1 MPLSVPPITRRRF
14 LATTAAGL
22 LGVHTLRAA
31 APADEHSW
39 ALLSDPHIAADR
51 ATVKSGAIMADKLA
65 AAVKEVFALPTM
77 PANVLINGDCALK
90 LGFPADY
97 ATFADLVKPLREAS
111 MTLHLTLG
119 NHDDRAAFRKALESR
134 QPAERP
140 IADRN
145 VAIVRTVRANF
156 FLLDSLDMVDL
167 TPGRLGGAQIGWLA
181 RQLDANADKPEIV
194 CVHHNLNDA
203 RAQNGLVDTK
213 PLLAVLEPR
222 KQVKA
227 YVFGHTHVWS
237 VKEHASGIHLVNLP
251 AIGYP
256 FAPTQP
262 TGWVHC
268 TLAEKGATLKLSSLD
283 PKHAAHGQTVDLKW
297 RAG

>member
-1 MPLSVPPITRRRF
+1 MPIHLPPLTRRHF
-14 LATTAAGL
+14 VASTAAGL
-22 LGVHTLRAA
+22 LGIRTLRAA
-31 APADEHSW
+31 APTDEPSW
-39 ALLSDPHIAADR
+39 ALLADPHIAADR
-51 ATVKSGAIMADKLA
+51 TTVSRGAKVADKLA
-65 AAVKEVFALPTM
+65 ATVKEVLALRTL

-90 LGFPADY
+90 LGFPGDY
-97 ATFADLVKPLREAS
+97 ATFADLVKPLREAG

-119 NHDDRAAFRKALESR
+119 NHDDRAAFRKALETQR
-134 QPAERP
+134 PAERP

-145 VAIVRTVRANF
+145 VAIVRTARANF
-156 FLLDSLDMVDL
+156 FLLDSLDVVDVA
-167 TPGRLGGAQIGWLA
+167 PGRLGDSQVSWLA
-181 RQLDANADKPEIV
+181 RQLDANADKPAIV

-213 PLLAVLEPR
+213 AVLAVLELR

-251 AIGYP
+251 ATGYP
-256 FAPTQP
+256 FAPAQP

-268 TLAEKGATLKLSSLD
+268 TLTEKGANLKLSSLE
-283 PKHAAHGQTVDLKW
+283 PKHAAHGQTVELKW
-297 RAG
+297 RGG

>member
-1 MPLSVPPITRRRF
+1 MPIQLPPITRRRF

-22 LGVHTLRAA
+22 LGVRAVRAA

-39 ALLSDPHIAADR
+39 ALLADPHIAADR
-51 ATVKSGAIMADKLA
+51 AAVSRGAKLADKLA
-65 AAVKEVFALPTM
+65 AAVKEVLALPTL

-90 LGFPADY
+90 LGEPGDY
-97 ATFADLVKPLREAS
+97 ATFADLIKPLREAR

-119 NHDDRAAFRKALESR
+119 NHDDRATFRKVLES
-134 QPAERP
+134 QQEAVRP
-140 IADRN
+140 LADRN
-145 VAIVRTVRANF
+145 VAIVRTARANF
-156 FLLDSLDMVDL
+156 FLLDSLDVVDK
-167 TPGRLGGAQIGWLA
+167 TPGHLGEAQLAWLA
-181 RQLDANADKPEIV
+181 RHLDLNADTPAIV

-203 RAQNGLVDTK
+203 RAQNGIVDSK

-222 KQVKA
+222 KHVKA
-227 YVFGHTHVWS
+227 YIFGHTHVWS

-251 AIGYP
+251 AVGYP
-256 FAPTQP
+256 FAETQP

-268 TLAEKGATLKLSSLD
+268 MLTETGATVKLSSLD

-297 RAG
+297 RAV

>member
-1 MPLSVPPITRRRF
+1 MPIHLPPIDRRRF

-22 LGVHTLRAA
+22 LGAKAVRAV

-51 ATVKSGAIMADKLA
+51 TTVFRGAKLVDKLA
-65 AAVKEVFALPTM
+65 AAVKEVLALPTL

-90 LGFPADY
+90 SGFPADY
-97 ATFADLVKPLREAS
+97 ATFADLVKPLREAGT
-111 MTLHLTLG
+111 TLHLTLG
-119 NHDDRAAFRKALESR
+119 NHDDRAAFRKALEP
-134 QPAERP
+134 QPPAERP
-140 IADRN
+140 LLDRN
-145 VAIVRTVRANF
+145 VAIVRTPRANF

-167 TPGRLGGAQIGWLA
+167 TPGKLGEAQIGWLS
-181 RQLDANADKPEIV
+181 RQLDTHADKPAIV

-213 PLLAVLEPR
+213 SLLAVLEPR

-256 FAPTQP
+256 FAATQP

-268 TLAEKGATLKLSSLD
+268 ALTENGATLKLSSLD
-283 PKHAAHGQTVDLKW
+283 PKHAAHGQSVDLKW
-297 RAG
+297 RPG

>member
-1 MPLSVPPITRRRF
+1 MPVQLLPLTRRRF

-22 LGVHTLRAA
+22 LGIRALRAA
-31 APADEHSW
+31 TPADERSW
-39 ALLSDPHIAADR
+39 ALLSDPHIAGDR
-51 ATVKSGAIMADKLA
+51 ATVSRGAKVADKLA
-65 AAVKEVFALPTM
+65 AAVKEVLALTTL

-90 LGFPADY
+90 LGFPGDY
-97 ATFADLVKPLREAS
+97 ATFADLVKPLRKAG

-119 NHDDRAAFRKALESR
+119 NHDDRAAFRKALET
-134 QPAERP
+134 QGPAERP

-145 VAIVRTVRANF
+145 VAIVRTARANF
-156 FLLDSLDMVDL
+156 FLLDSLDVVDL
-167 TPGRLGGAQIGWLA
+167 APGRLGEAQIGWLA
-181 RQLDANADKPEIV
+181 RQLDANADKPAIV
-194 CVHHNLNDA
+194 CAHHNLNDA

-213 PLLAVLEPR
+213 AVLAVLEPR

-256 FAPTQP
+256 FAPAQP

-268 TLAEKGATLKLSSLD
+268 TLSGNGATLKLSSLD
-283 PKHAAHGQTVDLKW
+283 PKRAAHGQTVDLKW

>member
-1 MPLSVPPITRRRF
+1 MPIHLSPVTRRRF
-14 LATTAAGL
+14 LITTAAGL
-22 LGVHTLRAA
+22 LGLRALRAA
-31 APADEHSW
+31 TPADEHSW
-39 ALLSDPHIAADR
+39 ALISDPHIAADR
-51 ATVKSGAIMADKLA
+51 MTVSRGARVADKLA
-65 AAVKEVFALPTM
+65 AAVKEVLALPKL

-90 LGFPADY
+90 LGYPADY
-97 ATFADLVKPLREAS
+97 ATFADLVKPLREAG
-111 MTLHLTLG
+111 MALHLTLG
-119 NHDDRAAFRKALESR
+119 NHDDRAAFRKALET
-134 QPAERP
+134 QPPAARP

-145 VAIVRTVRANF
+145 VSIVRTARANF
-156 FLLDSLDMVDL
+156 FLLDSLDVVDL
-167 TPGRLGGAQIGWLA
+167 APGRVGAAQIGWLA
-181 RQLDANADKPEIV
+181 RQLDANADKPAIV
-194 CVHHNLNDA
+194 CVHHNLNEA

-227 YVFGHTHVWS
+227 YIFGHTHVWS

-251 AIGYP
+251 AVGYP
-256 FAPTQP
+256 FAPAQP

-268 TLAEKGATLKLSSLD
+268 TLSENGANLKLSSLD